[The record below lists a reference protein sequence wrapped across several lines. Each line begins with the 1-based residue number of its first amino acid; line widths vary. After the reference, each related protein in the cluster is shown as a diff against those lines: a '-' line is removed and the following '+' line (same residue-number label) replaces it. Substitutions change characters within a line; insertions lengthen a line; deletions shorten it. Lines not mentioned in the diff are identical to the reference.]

1 MKKQQQQNNVRINKW
16 MESERVGVMERGGKR
31 MYGEVNEARWV
42 EKKWKLWRRK
52 KREKS
57 PLDDKARLFDFLVHS
72 LWVLVCVCLQ
82 KWESVQ
88 KDMRQREREG
98 GERGKEGSKKKGGRA
113 PDKHRW
119 HPDRMDFELYFDTNS
134 ASAALESDLLLSL
147 TFTWYTW
154 SQQKLGL
161 PAGISSNEQMWSLGV
176 CQCARLLKKLIN
188 E

>member
-1 MKKQQQQNNVRINKW
+1 
-16 MESERVGVMERGGKR
+16 MERGKKDVR
-31 MYGEVNEARWV
+31 RGEWSQVSG
-42 EKKWKLWRRK
+42 KKWKLWRRK

-88 KDMRQREREG
+88 KDMRQRERERE
-98 GERGKEGSKKKGGRA
+98 EREEKRAAKKKGGRA

-154 SQQKLGL
+154 SQQKLAL

-176 CQCARLLKKLIN
+176 CQCARLLKKFIN